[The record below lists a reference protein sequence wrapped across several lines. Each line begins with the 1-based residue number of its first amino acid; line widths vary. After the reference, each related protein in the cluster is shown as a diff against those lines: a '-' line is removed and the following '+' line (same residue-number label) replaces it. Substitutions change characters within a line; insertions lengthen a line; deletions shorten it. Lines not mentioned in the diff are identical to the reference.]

1 MRKVLI
7 VVGCL
12 VTALALAPPAQAVPV
27 IDFGTGLAGN
37 GGFLT
42 LFADGSVSGTDIRIG
57 SVTTMNTSPY
67 FEGTLPV
74 LGPPGWGVLSFS
86 TGGQAAEAAGDPIVG
101 SIKIVGCIPGPPAL
115 VPCGSEF
122 PELLTGSI
130 SSFTLLTGGLYATGK
145 DTKNATLL
153 ANLNLTGTPFAFFG
167 FTLTAPNLDIHE
179 VSSTDIMNTAVP
191 EPGSMLLLGTGLLGL
206 ASAVRRRLRK

>member
-74 LGPPGWGVLSFS
+74 LGPAGYGVLSFS
-86 TGGQAAEAAGDPIVG
+86 TGGLAGASMIT
-101 SIKIVGCIPGPPAL
+101 ITGCIPGPPAL

-130 SSFTLLTGGLYATGK
+130 SSFQLLTGGLYATGE

-167 FTLTAPNLDIHE
+167 FTLTADNLDVHE